1 MDLAEEL
8 LLFEGYALLLKL
20 ERLEALLVIT
30 ERILQVLFFQVEVR
44 GLDVEGFVDLEKLSK
59 VTVQALDLE
68 NGLTVS
74 VIQIVI
80 QTL

>member
-30 ERILQVLFFQVEVR
+30 ERILQVLFFQVKVR

-74 VIQIVI
+74 LTQIIIQV
-80 QTL
+80 L

>member
-20 ERLEALLVIT
+20 ERLEALLVVT
-30 ERILQVLFFQVEVR
+30 ERILQVLLFQVEVR

-74 VIQIVI
+74 LIQIVI